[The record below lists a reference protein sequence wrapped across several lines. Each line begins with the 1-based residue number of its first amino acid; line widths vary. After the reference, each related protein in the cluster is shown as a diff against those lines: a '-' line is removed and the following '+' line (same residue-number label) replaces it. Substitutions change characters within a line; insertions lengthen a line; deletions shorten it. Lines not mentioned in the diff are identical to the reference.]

1 MGRVS
6 TYLNF
11 LGTTEEAFAFYEEV
25 FGTKIEGPFMR
36 FGDMPAGPG
45 VPPLTDADRQKILHA
60 ELPIWGG
67 HVLMATDML
76 ESMGQQVRIGNNVTL
91 NLQPDSR
98 EEANRLYDSL
108 SLGGS
113 ESTGM
118 ADMPWGAYWGCT
130 LDRFGIR
137 WMINFEN

>member
-11 LGTTEEAFAFYEEV
+11 QGTTDEAFAFYEEV

-45 VPPLTDADRQKILHA
+45 VPPLTDADRQKIVHA

-98 EEANRLYDSL
+98 EEADRLYDSL
-108 SLGGS
+108 SQGGS